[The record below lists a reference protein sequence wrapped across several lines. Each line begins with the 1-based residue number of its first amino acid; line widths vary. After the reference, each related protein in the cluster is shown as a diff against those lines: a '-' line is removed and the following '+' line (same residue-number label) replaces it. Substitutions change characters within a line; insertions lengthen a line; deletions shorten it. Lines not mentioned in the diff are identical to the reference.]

1 MTEKGEKMI
10 KRFCDI
16 CGKELKEITMHR
28 YRVQEVRFFSG
39 WVTIE
44 ICGDCFKALKDKH
57 IERKDN
63 D

>member
-1 MTEKGEKMI
+1 MSEKGKAMI

-16 CGKELKEITMHR
+16 CGKELKEIRMHK
-28 YRVQEVRFFSG
+28 YRVQEFRYCCG
-39 WVTIE
+39 WTTVD
-44 ICGDCFKALKDKH
+44 ICWDCFKALKDKH